1 MIIRIKKNRAP
12 YIIVFLSGACAL
24 VYEIV
29 WMRAFTVV
37 FGLSIYATT
46 TVLCAFMAGLSI
58 GSYIAPFVIER
69 WKKSFWGACALLEI
83 GIGLGAILVYYSLVP
98 CTNLFVAISK
108 FTDISFLVSF
118 VRFFSAFFIMLIPAI
133 FMGLT
138 LPIIIHACKEP
149 ALKLSIDS
157 KIVGLLYGF
166 NTVGAAMGCFA
177 AGFFLIYK
185 LGLSKTVFM
194 TVGVNFLLAVI
205 IYLIYVK
212 NDAKYNVRVIKN
224 VTSHRTAVRS
234 SKDTLVINSSVVLA
248 CYGLIGFISLAY
260 ELCWFRILKYY
271 LHGAGY
277 SFSLML
283 ILYLCGIGLGSLYY
297 SIFLDKKLNSALLSE
312 STKIF
317 GFIQMLMAIL
327 GALTLPLYVYLP
339 TLWRI
344 LVDYFGAGSWTIIIL
359 QKSIISGLIIL
370 PLTFLMGISFPL
382 VTRIYCRVSNM
393 IESKAV
399 GRLYAVNTFGAIAGI
414 LMTVFVLF
422 DGVGIQTTIIIIS
435 SISLIV
441 SALFIFNFVKKT
453 RRTRIVWG
461 LLAASFILI
470 NVATPPQMLIANLR
484 KYSGDIL
491 FYKESAAD
499 ITFVHEGDN
508 GRWLA
513 FHDGRGTSSTLAW
526 INHQNRLQA
535 YSTMMLNPEAKDV
548 LVISMGCGNTASAYS
563 KFPIRRLDIV
573 DISSGPFEAAKYF
586 YTNQNV
592 LNDPRVHTYID
603 DGRSFLLTTERKYD
617 IIEIELPSMPADG
630 VVNLY
635 TKEFYKIA
643 KSKLRSG
650 GILSQWIDIWATG
663 REVSYTLINTM
674 LEVFPQS
681 TLWSKSYSWW
691 VNGINQ
697 EHSPSINYKRANTIF
712 SSQNVLEDMGSVST
726 NFQDI
731 VSSAVS
737 HGKLLKDRVQDKYTI
752 TDDLTIVD
760 FLVPKQKSF
769 DSFGGAVGYYSNPLR
784 NIFIDSWKKDKINM
798 VWDLGDVPFYDA
810 NSNKDNIERSLKFIT
825 REFPKTIQNDIIALS
840 RKQ

>member
-1 MIIRIKKNRAP
+1 MIVRFKKNIIP
-12 YIIVFLSGACAL
+12 YIIVFFSGACAL

-46 TVLCAFMAGLSI
+46 AVLCAFMAGLSI
-58 GSYIAPFVIER
+58 GSYIAPKVIER
-69 WKKSFWGACALLEI
+69 WKKSFWSACALLEI
-83 GIGLGAILVYYSLVP
+83 GIGLGAILVFYSLGP

-108 FTDISFLVSF
+108 ITDIGFLVSF
-118 VRFFSAFFIMLIPAI
+118 VRFFSAFLVMLIPTI

-138 LPIIIHACKEP
+138 LPIIIHACKEL
-149 ALKLSIDS
+149 AHKRSSDS
-157 KIVGLLYGF
+157 NIVGLLYGF

-185 LGLSKTVFM
+185 LGLSKTIFVA
-194 TVGVNFLLAVI
+194 VGVNFLLAII
-205 IYLIYVK
+205 IYLMY
-212 NDAKYNVRVIKN
+212 IKN
-224 VTSHRTAVRS
+224 EGRNKINAINTSASGESTVRPN
-234 SKDTLVINSSVVLA
+234 KDSVAINSSVVLV

-283 ILYLCGIGLGSLYY
+283 ILYLCGIGLGSFYY
-297 SIFLDKKLNSALLSE
+297 SIFLDKKLNLASLPE

-344 LVDYFGAGSWTIIIL
+344 LVDYLGAGSWIIIIL
-359 QKSIISGLIIL
+359 QKSIISGLIIF

-382 VTRIYCRVSNM
+382 VTRIYCRVSNE

-399 GRLYAVNTFGAIAGI
+399 GRLYAANTFGAIVGI

-422 DGVGIQTTIIIIS
+422 DGVGIQTTIVIIS
-435 SISLIV
+435 SISLMI
-441 SALFIFNFVKKT
+441 SALFIFKSVNKT
-453 RRTRIVWG
+453 WRTQIVWG
-461 LLAASFILI
+461 LLAALFIFI
-470 NVATPPQMLIANLR
+470 NVRTPPRMLISNLK
-484 KYSGDIL
+484 KYSGNIL
-491 FYKESAAD
+491 FYKEAAAD
-499 ITFVHEGDN
+499 ITFVHEGAN

-513 FHDGRGTSSTLAW
+513 FHDGRGTSSTLPL
-526 INHQNRLQA
+526 INLQNRLQA

-573 DISSGPFEAAKYF
+573 DISSGPFEAAEYF

-603 DGRSFLLTTERKYD
+603 DGRSFLLTTKRKYD

-635 TKEFYKIA
+635 TKEFYEIA
-643 KSKLRSG
+643 KSKLKPG
-650 GILSQWIDIWATG
+650 GVLSQWIDIWSTG
-663 REVSYTLINTM
+663 RETSYTLINTM

-681 TLWSKSYSWW
+681 ILWSKSYSWW
-691 VNGINQ
+691 INGVNQ
-697 EHSPSINYKRANTIF
+697 EHSPAINYNRVKTIF
-712 SSQNVLEDMGSVST
+712 SSQNILEDMESVST

-731 VSSAVS
+731 VSYVVS
-737 HGKLLKDRVQDKYTI
+737 HGKLLKERVHGKYTI

-760 FLVPKQKSF
+760 FLIPKQKFSE
-769 DSFGGAVGYYSNPLR
+769 SFGGAIGYYSNPLR
-784 NIFIDSWKKDKINM
+784 EIFINSWKSDKINM
-798 VWDLGDVPFYDA
+798 TWSFGEISFYDA
-810 NSNKDNIERSLKFIT
+810 NSNKNNVERSLKFIT
-825 REFPKTIQNDIIALS
+825 REFPKTIQNDIIASSLK
-840 RKQ
+840 R